1 MIMPFGKHRG
11 KTLDDIPLT
20 YLKWVLESC
29 ERATPS
35 LRAEIRRLVRG
46 SEAISN
52 SAPLAIPTLANRW
65 YRQLAGEFH
74 PDRGGS
80 HEGMKAINRARD
92 LLLEM
97 AGVEA

>member
-11 KTLDDIPLT
+11 KPLEQVPLS
-20 YLKWVLESC
+20 YLRWVLENCDS
-29 ERATPS
+29 ATPS
-35 LRAEIRRLVRG
+35 LREEISRVIRRQQRDTE
-46 SEAISN
+46 STT
-52 SAPLAIPTLANRW
+52 LAIPSLAARW

-80 HEGMKAINRARD
+80 HEGMKAFNRARD

-97 AGVEA
+97 AGAS